1 MWGHR
6 GEDTEEGLLLD
17 IKEQKNEKIN
27 FKRSSL
33 NLGVQALSLT
43 IIVCFFLVL
52 YLSLSQNIESSEIEA
67 TIVRGIVDT
76 KDHYGNKEFE
86 EVNDRPIIGVLTQQL
101 DSEPLSSHHP
111 PGYNYTSLA
120 ASYVQWVQASG
131 ARVVPVS
138 ADVSD
143 LPVSATVCGQGGC

>member
-1 MWGHR
+1 MWGQR

-17 IKEQKNEKIN
+17 KKEHKNEKIN
-27 FKRSSL
+27 FKRYSL
-33 NLGVQALSLT
+33 NVGVQALSLT
-43 IIVCFFLVL
+43 IIVCFFVVL

-67 TIVRGIVDT
+67 TIVRGIVET
-76 KDHYGNKEFE
+76 KDHYGKKEFE

-101 DSEPLSSHHP
+101 DSEPSSHHP
-111 PGYNYTSLA
+111 PGYNYTSLLA
-120 ASYVQWVQASG
+120 ASYLQWVQASG
-131 ARVVPVS
+131 ARVVPLS

>member
-17 IKEQKNEKIN
+17 KKEQKTEKIN

-67 TIVRGIVDT
+67 TIVRGIVYT
-76 KDHYGNKEFE
+76 KNHYGKKAFE

-111 PGYNYTSLA
+111 PGYNYTSLLA
-120 ASYVQWVQASG
+120 ASYVQWVQASV

-143 LPVSATVCGQGGC
+143 LPVPATV